1 MKILK
6 AYSYNDAV
14 SLLYKRSKAQ
24 INIFFFNPLVPG
36 VHLTQLAQ
44 RRCDNVVVDVVTTLW
59 QGRK

>member
-44 RRCDNVVVDVVTTLW
+44 RRCDNVVTTSW
-59 QGRK
+59 